1 MFLSV
6 NIRARQT
13 TLSSPR
19 GWEHYNLITSVA
31 PRTVGVKLM
40 YGNKLSKIGR
50 KSVPEFRPRKVYRGF
65 PGVCSYLLDI
75 ICILVSE
82 LMTVY
87 IQPIVT

>member
-1 MFLSV
+1 
-6 NIRARQT
+6 
-13 TLSSPR
+13 
-19 GWEHYNLITSVA
+19 
-31 PRTVGVKLM
+31 M

-50 KSVPEFRPRKVYRGF
+50 KSVPEFRPRKVYCGF

-87 IQPIVT
+87 IVSS